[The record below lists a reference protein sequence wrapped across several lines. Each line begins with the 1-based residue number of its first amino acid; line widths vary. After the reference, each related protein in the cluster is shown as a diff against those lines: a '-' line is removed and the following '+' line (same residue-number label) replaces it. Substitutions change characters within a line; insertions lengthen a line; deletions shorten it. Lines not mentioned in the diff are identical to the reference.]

1 MANSLYSPRIQEM
14 LSEAEPSQL
23 KVAEE
28 EQLRDDN
35 FSYHSAASS
44 SWSLAGKLPQEERQ
58 ETHEDPDIKVSTC
71 HSEFTCNY
79 HPRFAT
85 AQVSFYHMNIF

>member
-1 MANSLYSPRIQEM
+1 M

-28 EQLRDDN
+28 EQLKDDN

-58 ETHEDPDIKVSTC
+58 EAHDDPDIKVVIFRSKFVYNI
-71 HSEFTCNY
+71 HA
-79 HPRFAT
+79 RFAT
-85 AQVSFYHMNIF
+85 VQVDFFCHVNIF